1 MKSENIF
8 EIDERIPAT
17 LFKSTGTSWRC
28 MKSGCGSQRKSYG
41 GKGIKYPKRWE
52 SFDCFVRDMGIRPEG
67 KTLNRKDN
75 SKNYSK
81 KNCNWATWEEQ
92 ANNRGNNVQI
102 KFKGKTQNTLAWAKE
117 LGINRT
123 TIEERME
130 NMNRSY
136 HVRHN

>member
-8 EIDERIPAT
+8 EIDEKILAT

-28 MKSGCGSQRKSYG
+28 MKSRCGSQRKSYG

-67 KTLNRKDN
+67 KT
-75 SKNYSK
+75 
-81 KNCNWATWEEQ
+81 
-92 ANNRGNNVQI
+92 
-102 KFKGKTQNTLAWAKE
+102 QNTLAWAKE

-123 TIEERME
+123 TIGKHFNKRKLKCP
-130 NMNRSY
+130 
-136 HVRHN
+136 